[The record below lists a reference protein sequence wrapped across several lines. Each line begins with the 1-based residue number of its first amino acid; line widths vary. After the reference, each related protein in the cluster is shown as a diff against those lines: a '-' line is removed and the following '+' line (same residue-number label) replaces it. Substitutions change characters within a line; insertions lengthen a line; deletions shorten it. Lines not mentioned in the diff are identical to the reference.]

1 MFINVAAEATTAIMI
16 IFLLSSDEVS
26 IIWIFEQS
34 NLVDAKILVLWIL
47 FLVDFVDVSRAT
59 SGVNFIG
66 ILFVVDVDVAAVV
79 LGFITVVAIVVIDVF
94 GVCVAGTNLVIGS

>member
-16 IFLLSSDEVS
+16 IFLLSADEVS
-26 IIWIFEQS
+26 FIWIFEQS

-47 FLVDFVDVSRAT
+47 FLVDFLDVSRAT

-66 ILFVVDVDVAAVV
+66 ILFAVDVDVAAVV